1 MKKLLLSVLTCL
13 AFTVQI
19 AARNGFAI
27 VIDSVS
33 YQEARPEVD
42 AYARAIERLHGLKV
56 YTVIDR
62 WQVPDSIRATLK
74 HLHEQKSEP
83 IVGTVFVGDIPIV
96 MVRDA
101 QHLTSAF
108 KMNQKNDRRESSVPS
123 DRFYDDFGLQFE
135 FQGKDEDKPYF
146 YYSLT
151 PQSSQKVYPDLYSG
165 RIRPTDTPE
174 SSRYQKLREYLTKAV
189 REKERQR
196 ALGQLFFFS
205 GHGYISESKTA
216 RMDEKAAYFEHFPSL
231 AGRTNR
237 ISYMDHT
244 DHNPV
249 KEHLMNEMMRTDLDL
264 AILHHHGYFD
274 TEYLNGTAPIR
285 TVREAKEFI
294 IRNVRMHVEEA
305 RERGRNY
312 DSLRVVLEKR
322 FDLPSTWLDDN
333 PLADSLRI
341 ADSTLV
347 ANEDLHLEDFKIF
360 GYRPN
365 VPVVV
370 IDACFCG
377 SFHQDDCIANEYI
390 FQPGSTV
397 AVIAN
402 TVNALQDKWYDR
414 FIGLT
419 AQGGCVGDVV
429 RFSNLLESHVIGDPT
444 FRFAPVPGSV
454 DVDGLLLQ
462 NKVSSWKKLLKSP
475 LPDVQS
481 LAIEQLRRAGALSS
495 ADLLRIY
502 RESPYGVV
510 RLEALM
516 ALSAT
521 PDNHFI
527 TAVTEASQ
535 DAYELVQ
542 RQAIRFIAKNGD
554 RRLIPALIRLSI
566 ANNTSDR
573 CNFNVM
579 TALACFP
586 KEDLLAEFDRQFDAP
601 SVQYLDKNNLRG
613 KIRNTIAHSADRL
626 TTDIDKVVKGESSE
640 KDRTFTIRAL
650 RNTLPHHK
658 VPELLVYLQDC
669 GDGNTQIL
677 LLEALGWHT
686 VSCHATDIAAT
697 ALKMSEDASLPDAV
711 RQEALK
717 TYRRIHEK

>member
-1 MKKLLLSVLTCL
+1 MKKVVAEKFGGNVLD
-13 AFTVQI
+13 
-19 AARNGFAI
+19 N
-27 VIDSVS
+27 
-33 YQEARPEVD
+33 
-42 AYARAIERLHGLKV
+42 
-56 YTVIDR
+56 
-62 WQVPDSIRATLK
+62 
-74 HLHEQKSEP
+74 
-83 IVGTVFVGDIPIV
+83 
-96 MVRDA
+96 M
-101 QHLTSAF
+101 
-108 KMNQKNDRRESSVPS
+108 
-123 DRFYDDFGLQFE
+123 
-135 FQGKDEDKPYF
+135 
-146 YYSLT
+146 
-151 PQSSQKVYPDLYSG
+151 
-165 RIRPTDTPE
+165 
-174 SSRYQKLREYLTKAV
+174 
-189 REKERQR
+189 
-196 ALGQLFFFS
+196 LFFG
-205 GHGYISESKTA
+205 GHGYISESMVA
-216 RMDEKAAYFEHFPSL
+216 RMDEKEGLYEHFPWL
-231 AGRTNR
+231 RRQKNG
-237 ISYMDHT
+237 IGFIDHT
-244 DHNPV
+244 QEDV
-249 KEHLMNEMMRTDLDL
+249 IKFRLMNELMRPELDY
-264 AILHHHGYFD
+264 AVLHHHGYWD
-274 TEYLNGTAPIR
+274 TQYLNNIPR
-285 TVREAKEFI
+285 PKNPLQAKEMI
-294 IRNVRMHVEEA
+294 QSYGRAHIRAA
-305 RERGRNY
+305 REKGKSV
-312 DSLRVVLEKR
+312 DSMMVKMERR
-322 FDLPSTWLDDN
+322 FDIPHTWLGNTFEPEICRKDSVED
-333 PLADSLRI
+333 ADL
-341 ADSTLV
+341 
-347 ANEDLHLEDFKIF
+347 DLHLADFATYDFK
-360 GYRPN
+360 PN
-365 VPVVV
+365 CRVVM

-462 NKVSSWKKLLKSP
+462 NKASSWKRLLKSP

-481 LAIEQLRRAGALSS
+481 LAIEQLRKAGALSS

-521 PDNHFI
+521 PDDHFI

-601 SVQYLDKNNLRG
+601 SVQYLDKQNLRG

-626 TTDIDKVVKGESSE
+626 TTDIDKAVKGEASKKE
-640 KDRTFTIRAL
+640 RTFTIRAL

-658 VPELLVYLQDC
+658 VPELLAYLQAC
-669 GDGNTQIL
+669 GDGDTQIL

-686 VSCHATDIAAT
+686 VSYHATDIAAT

>member
-1 MKKLLLSVLTCL
+1 M
-13 AFTVQI
+13 
-19 AARNGFAI
+19 
-27 VIDSVS
+27 
-33 YQEARPEVD
+33 
-42 AYARAIERLHGLKV
+42 
-56 YTVIDR
+56 
-62 WQVPDSIRATLK
+62 
-74 HLHEQKSEP
+74 
-83 IVGTVFVGDIPIV
+83 
-96 MVRDA
+96 
-101 QHLTSAF
+101 
-108 KMNQKNDRRESSVPS
+108 
-123 DRFYDDFGLQFE
+123 
-135 FQGKDEDKPYF
+135 
-146 YYSLT
+146 
-151 PQSSQKVYPDLYSG
+151 
-165 RIRPTDTPE
+165 
-174 SSRYQKLREYLTKAV
+174 
-189 REKERQR
+189 
-196 ALGQLFFFS
+196 
-205 GHGYISESKTA
+205 
-216 RMDEKAAYFEHFPSL
+216 
-231 AGRTNR
+231 
-237 ISYMDHT
+237 
-244 DHNPV
+244 
-249 KEHLMNEMMRTDLDL
+249 
-264 AILHHHGYFD
+264 
-274 TEYLNGTAPIR
+274 
-285 TVREAKEFI
+285 
-294 IRNVRMHVEEA
+294 
-305 RERGRNY
+305 
-312 DSLRVVLEKR
+312 
-322 FDLPSTWLDDN
+322 
-333 PLADSLRI
+333 
-341 ADSTLV
+341 
-347 ANEDLHLEDFKIF
+347 
-360 GYRPN
+360 
-365 VPVVV
+365 
-370 IDACFCG
+370 
-377 SFHQDDCIANEYI
+377 
-390 FQPGSTV
+390 
-397 AVIAN
+397 
-402 TVNALQDKWYDR
+402 
-414 FIGLT
+414 
-419 AQGGCVGDVV
+419 
-429 RFSNLLESHVIGDPT
+429 
-444 FRFAPVPGSV
+444 

-462 NKVSSWKKLLKSP
+462 NKASSWKKLLKSP

-586 KEDLLAEFDRQFDAP
+586 KEDLLAEFDRHFDAP

-626 TTDIDKVVKGESSE
+626 TTDIDKVVKGEASE

-686 VSCHATDIAAT
+686 VSCHAADIAAT
-697 ALKMSEDASLPDAV
+697 ALKMSEDASLPNTV

>member
-1 MKKLLLSVLTCL
+1 M
-13 AFTVQI
+13 
-19 AARNGFAI
+19 
-27 VIDSVS
+27 
-33 YQEARPEVD
+33 
-42 AYARAIERLHGLKV
+42 
-56 YTVIDR
+56 
-62 WQVPDSIRATLK
+62 
-74 HLHEQKSEP
+74 
-83 IVGTVFVGDIPIV
+83 
-96 MVRDA
+96 
-101 QHLTSAF
+101 
-108 KMNQKNDRRESSVPS
+108 
-123 DRFYDDFGLQFE
+123 
-135 FQGKDEDKPYF
+135 
-146 YYSLT
+146 
-151 PQSSQKVYPDLYSG
+151 
-165 RIRPTDTPE
+165 
-174 SSRYQKLREYLTKAV
+174 
-189 REKERQR
+189 
-196 ALGQLFFFS
+196 
-205 GHGYISESKTA
+205 
-216 RMDEKAAYFEHFPSL
+216 
-231 AGRTNR
+231 
-237 ISYMDHT
+237 
-244 DHNPV
+244 
-249 KEHLMNEMMRTDLDL
+249 
-264 AILHHHGYFD
+264 
-274 TEYLNGTAPIR
+274 
-285 TVREAKEFI
+285 
-294 IRNVRMHVEEA
+294 
-305 RERGRNY
+305 
-312 DSLRVVLEKR
+312 
-322 FDLPSTWLDDN
+322 
-333 PLADSLRI
+333 
-341 ADSTLV
+341 
-347 ANEDLHLEDFKIF
+347 
-360 GYRPN
+360 
-365 VPVVV
+365 
-370 IDACFCG
+370 
-377 SFHQDDCIANEYI
+377 
-390 FQPGSTV
+390 

-444 FRFAPVPGSV
+444 FRFAPVPESV

-481 LAIEQLRRAGALSS
+481 LAIEQLRRSGALSS

-521 PDNHFI
+521 PDDHFI

-626 TTDIDKVVKGESSE
+626 TTDIDKVVKGEASE

-686 VSCHATDIAAT
+686 VSCHAADIAAT